1 MFAASQPFAH
11 PLKPGFI
18 VFLLNLPQ
26 TKAIIM
32 SRINI
37 PLEALTSRLS
47 LGSRFEGVRSQSLT
61 TRFANLKPVG
71 EFLDLKRLSKPANF
85 GEVQSRV
92 NYNLAYFQSNYFA
105 LAAMLGIYSLLTNL
119 RLLFDMIFMGV
130 GLFAIRKL
138 DGRDL
143 QLGVTTLTT
152 SQLYTILLVIGIPV
166 FIWASPIATALWLV
180 GAIGVTVL
188 GHASFM
194 DKPIDTAFS
203 EEAV

>member
-1 MFAASQPFAH
+1 MTSPLVSQIPSFTLTRRYHDVLYASA
-11 PLKPGFI
+11 
-18 VFLLNLPQ
+18 
-26 TKAIIM
+26 M

-37 PLEALTSRLS
+37 PLEALTSRLD
-47 LGSRFEGVRSQSLT
+47 LGSRFEGVRSQSIG
-61 TRFANLKPVG
+61 TRFANLRPIS

-92 NYNLAYFQSNYFA
+92 NYNLSYFSSNYFA
-105 LAAMLGIYSLLTNL
+105 VALMLTVYSLLTNYA
-119 RLLFDMIFMGV
+119 LLFDMIFMGV
-130 GLFAIRKL
+130 GLFAIKKL

-143 QLGVTTLTT
+143 ELGFTRATT
-152 SQLYTILLVIGIPV
+152 SQLYTGLFIIGIPM

-180 GAIGVTVL
+180 GAIGVTTL